1 MTAPT
6 VLPIVPPAV
15 AALAAGDVSA
25 LAARFAAAGHDV
37 QLPAAGMLQVRPV
50 TPVACHLLI
59 SVGIHGDETAPIEIL
74 AELLEELAAAP
85 HTLGVNLMVV
95 VGNLAA
101 IAQGRRYIDADLNR
115 MFSADLGA
123 ELGNDLGTLARAADA
138 PRAAVIMAATSRFFG
153 VTSGL
158 KWHLDLHTA
167 IRASAYPAFAI
178 VPVVTED
185 ERHPALL
192 SWLGSAGI
200 GAVVINAKMAP
211 TFSTYTA
218 MQWGAASCT
227 VELGRVG
234 VLGANTLDTF
244 APARAALHGLLRG
257 GLPAASATTAPVM
270 FDVAQ
275 ELIKHSD
282 GFCLQF
288 DCAAQNFTALAAD
301 SIIACDGD
309 ITYRVGSV
317 TEHVIFP
324 NPDVRIGLRAGL
336 MVVPRTQP

>member
-153 VTSGL
+153 ATSGL

-200 GAVVINAKMAP
+200 GAVVINTKTAS

-218 MQWGAASCT
+218 TQWGATSCT

-244 APARAALHGLLRG
+244 APARAALRGLLRAG
-257 GLPAASATTAPVM
+257 PRAASTTTPVL

-282 GFCLQF
+282 GFRLQF
-288 DCAAQNFTALAAD
+288 DRATQNFTALAAG

-309 ITYRVGSV
+309 VTYRVGPV
-317 TEHVIFP
+317 AEHVIFP

>member
-6 VLPIVPPAV
+6 VLPIVSPAV
-15 AALAAGDVSA
+15 TALAAGDVSA

-37 QLPAAGMLQVRPV
+37 QLPAAGIVQVRSV

-74 AELLEELAAAP
+74 AELLDELAAAP
-85 HTLGVNLMVV
+85 DTLGVNLMVV

-115 MFSADLGA
+115 MFGA
-123 ELGNDLGTLARAADA
+123 ELGPLASTTDA
-138 PRAAVIMAATSRFFG
+138 RRAAVIMAATSQFLG
-153 VTSGL
+153 ATSGM

-185 ERHPALL
+185 DRHPALL

-200 GAVVINAKMAP
+200 GAVVINTKTAS

-218 MQWGAASCT
+218 TQWGATSCT

-234 VLGANTLDTF
+234 VLGANTLDAF
-244 APARAALHGLLRG
+244 APARAALRGLLRAEPP
-257 GLPAASATTAPVM
+257 LASATTTPVL

-282 GFCLQF
+282 GFRLQF
-288 DCAAQNFTALAAD
+288 DRATQNFTALAAG

-309 ITYRVGSV
+309 VTYRVGPV
-317 TEHVIFP
+317 AEHVVFP
-324 NPDVRIGLRAGL
+324 NPDVKIGLRAGL
-336 MVVPRTQP
+336 LVVRRTQP